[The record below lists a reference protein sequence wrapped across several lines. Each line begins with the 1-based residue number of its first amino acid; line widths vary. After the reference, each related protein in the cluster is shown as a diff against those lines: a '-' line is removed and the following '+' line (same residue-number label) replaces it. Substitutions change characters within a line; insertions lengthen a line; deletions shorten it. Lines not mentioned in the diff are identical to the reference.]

1 MATIPSKNI
10 FVTALSISLLSIVSA
25 LVVQSFL
32 PPQIPLF
39 YGFPIGEEQLSS
51 SLGLVIPGVVSLL
64 ILVVNFILVK
74 IIKEDLLRKVL
85 AAVALI
91 ASFFAIITTFKI
103 IFLVGSF

>member
-1 MATIPSKNI
+1 MTTLLKKI
-10 FVTALSISLLSIVSA
+10 FIISFSIGILSILFAFIA
-25 LVVQSFL
+25 QPFL

-39 YGFPIGEEQLSS
+39 HGLPVGEEQLSS

-64 ILVVNFILVK
+64 ILAVNFILVK
-74 IIKEDLLRKVL
+74 ITKEDFLKKVL
-85 AAVALI
+85 AIVALI